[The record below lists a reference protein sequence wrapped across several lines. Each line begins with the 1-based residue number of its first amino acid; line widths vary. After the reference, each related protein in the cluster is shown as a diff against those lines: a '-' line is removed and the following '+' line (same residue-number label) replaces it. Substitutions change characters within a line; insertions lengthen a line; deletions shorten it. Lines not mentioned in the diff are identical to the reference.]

1 MLVAVRRIM
10 AMTEQTGPAEAPA
23 RPSVEDWM
31 DVVRFAVR
39 APSIHN
45 TQPWRWV
52 LAGGEL
58 SLYADRSRQLAAT
71 DPDGRAVLISCGGAL
86 SLAVL
91 RLTAAGWE
99 ATVERVPEPG
109 GDLLARIRVAG
120 RSEPDPVVL
129 ERARAAERRHTERR
143 PFRPE
148 PVPAVLLDQLA
159 EAARDRGVY
168 AYPVLR
174 ADQRLDLAVAMS
186 WADRVESED
195 PAYRAELA
203 HWVGERAQAAG
214 EGVPA
219 SAVPHLSPGRP
230 RHTEVPVRDFE
241 AGTRGEQDV
250 AGDVDEQPAYLVLLS
265 GGDGPEQR
273 LRAGEAYL
281 RVSVEAERLGLA
293 SSAMTQAVDLP
304 GVRERFRTLMDW
316 PDHPQMVL
324 RVGYPPAEQPDM
336 PSTPRRPLSTVFSVQ
351 DTREG

>member
-1 MLVAVRRIM
+1 
-10 AMTEQTGPAEAPA
+10 MTEESTTSA
-23 RPSVEDWM
+23 RPSLDDWR
-31 DVVRFAVR
+31 DAVRFAMR

-58 SLYADRSRQLAAT
+58 NLYGDRQRQLAVA

-91 RLTAAGWE
+91 RLAAAGW
-99 ATVERVPEPG
+99 ATAVDRTPDPDSQ
-109 GDLLARIRVAG
+109 DLLARVRVTG
-120 RSEPDPVVL
+120 RAEPGRLTL
-129 ERARAAERRHTERR
+129 ERAAAAERRHTERR
-143 PFRPE
+143 PFRPD
-148 PVPAVLLDQLA
+148 PVPAELLDQLVD
-159 EAARDRGVY
+159 AARDDGVY
-168 AYPVLR
+168 AYAVER

-186 WADRVESED
+186 WADRVVTED

-203 HWVGERAQAAG
+203 RWVGPGAEAAG
-214 EGVPA
+214 EGVPV
-219 SAVPHLSPGRP
+219 SAVPHATPGQP
-230 RHTEVPVRDFE
+230 RHTDVPIRNFE
-241 AGTRGEQDV
+241 AGARGGQEV

-265 GGDGPEQR
+265 RGDGAQHR

-304 GVRERFRTLMDW
+304 AVRERFRTLMDW

-324 RVGYPPAEQPDM
+324 RVGYPPTDRGAAP
-336 PSTPRRPLSTVFSVQ
+336 TPRRPLSAVLIVQ
-351 DTREG
+351 DAPAD

>member
-1 MLVAVRRIM
+1 
-10 AMTEQTGPAEAPA
+10 MTEKTSTSPGPSEA
-23 RPSVEDWM
+23 DWR
-31 DVVRFAVR
+31 DAVRFAVR

-58 SLYADRSRQLAAT
+58 SLYADRQRQLAVA

-91 RLTAAGWE
+91 RLAAAGW
-99 ATVERVPEPG
+99 ATAVDRTPDLDDR
-109 GDLLARIRVAG
+109 DLLARVRVTG
-120 RSEPDPVVL
+120 RVEPDRL
-129 ERARAAERRHTERR
+129 TRERAEAAERRHTERR
-143 PFRPE
+143 PFRPD
-148 PVPAVLLDQLA
+148 PVPIELLDDLVA
-159 EAARDRGVY
+159 AARDDGVY
-168 AYPVLR
+168 GYAVQR

-195 PAYRAELA
+195 PAFRAELA
-203 HWVGERAQAAG
+203 RWVGPSAEAAG

-219 SAVPHLSPGRP
+219 SAIPHATPGRP
-230 RHTEVPVRDFE
+230 RHTDVPVRDFE
-241 AGTRGEQDV
+241 AGASGGQDV

-265 GGDGPEQR
+265 RGDAPEQR

-304 GVRERFRTLMDW
+304 AVRERFRTLMDW
-316 PDHPQMVL
+316 ADHPQMVL
-324 RVGYPPAEQPDM
+324 RIGYPPAEPG
-336 PSTPRRPLSTVFSVQ
+336 PPASTPRRPLSAVLTVR
-351 DTREG
+351 DAPAD

>member
-1 MLVAVRRIM
+1 
-10 AMTEQTGPAEAPA
+10 MTEDTGRTRTAEH
-23 RPSVEDWM
+23 PSVDDWT

-58 SLYADRSRQLAAT
+58 SLYADRTRQLTAA

-86 SLAVL
+86 SLALL
-91 RLTAAGWE
+91 RLAAVGWE
-99 ATVERVPEPG
+99 TAVERVPEPG
-109 GDLLARIRVAG
+109 GDLLARVRVTG
-120 RSEPDPVVL
+120 RSEPDPVAL

-148 PVPAVLLDQLA
+148 PVPAELLGQLVD
-159 EAARDRGVY
+159 AARDRGVY
-168 AYPVLR
+168 AYPVER

-186 WADRVESED
+186 WADKVESED
-195 PAYRAELA
+195 AAYRAELA
-203 HWVGERAQAAG
+203 HWVGPKAEAAG

-219 SAVPHLSPGRP
+219 SAMPHASPGRP
-230 RHTEVPVRDFE
+230 RHTDVPLRDFE
-241 AGTRGEQDV
+241 AGTRGEQDI
-250 AGDVDEQPAYLVLLS
+250 AGDIDEQPAYLVLLS
-265 GGDGPEQR
+265 SGDGPEQR

-324 RVGYPPAEQPDM
+324 RVGYPPVEQRAV
-336 PSTPRRPLSTVFSVQ
+336 PSTPRRPLSAVLTVQ
-351 DTREG
+351 DAPED